1 MAYNKLNDLSGK
13 EWIKFTKSWF
23 TISARIRTKG
33 EIQHPAKYPEELV
46 AEFVNFFT
54 KEGQMVLDPFV
65 GVGSTI
71 IGCQNSFRK
80 CIGIELN
87 PIFAQETLKIV
98 NPMYSQLL
106 QGDCREQLT
115 HIQDESID
123 FIMTSPPYWDML
135 KKTRGHSNSQH
146 KERAVKELPLYY
158 SDDVRDLGNIT
169 EYDDFLQQLTNI
181 FLQCVHKLKQGKYMC
196 IVVQNFRNTD
206 GAFITLAWDIVRELS
221 QRLTFCGEKIWLQEN
236 KTLGIWGYPNKFI
249 PNIHHHYCLI
259 FQKV

>member
-1 MAYNKLNDLSGK
+1 MANNKLNDLSGK

-46 AEFVNFFT
+46 SEFVKFFT
-54 KEGQMVLDPFV
+54 KEGQLVLDPFV

-87 PIFAQETLKIV
+87 PIFAQETLKII

-106 QGDCREQLT
+106 QGDCREQLAL
-115 HIQDESID
+115 IQDESID

-169 EYDDFLQQLTNI
+169 EYDDFLQQLTCI
-181 FLQCVHKLKQGKYMC
+181 FLQCANKLKQGKYMC

-206 GAFITLAWDIVRELS
+206 GAYITLAWDIVRELS
-221 QRLTFCGEKIWLQEN
+221 HRLTFCGEKIWFQEN

-259 FQKV
+259 FQKI